1 MRCFMKI
8 STRGRYGLYFMLALA
23 KDYEVK
29 KRSVK
34 SVAEER
40 GISDLYLE
48 QIVASL
54 KKENLVKSTRGAY
67 GGYEL
72 NFPPDA
78 IMVGRIF
85 RTLEENIVAVETDE
99 KDTETERYLWRRIRD
114 ALRDVLDHTTLADLL
129 NHSEDEVDDYMF
141 YI

>member
-1 MRCFMKI
+1 MKI

-23 KDYEVK
+23 RNYGER

-48 QIVASL
+48 QIVANL
-54 KKENLVKSTRGAY
+54 KKAELVKSTRGAY

-72 NFPPDA
+72 NFSPDE
-78 IMVGRIF
+78 ITVGKIF
-85 RTLEENIVAVETDE
+85 RTLEENIVAVEGDD
-99 KDTETERYLWRRIRD
+99 KDTDTERYLWRRIRD
-114 ALRDVLDHTTLADLL
+114 ALRDVLDHTSLQDMI
-129 NHSEDEVDDYMF
+129 NHDEDEVDDYMF

>member
-1 MRCFMKI
+1 MKI

-23 KDYEVK
+23 RNYGER

-48 QIVASL
+48 QIVANL
-54 KKENLVKSTRGAY
+54 KKAELVKSTRGAY

-72 NFPPDA
+72 NLPPDE
-78 IMVGRIF
+78 ITVGKIF
-85 RTLEENIVAVETDE
+85 RTLEENIVAVEGDD
-99 KDTETERYLWRRIRD
+99 KDTDTERYLWGRIRD
-114 ALRDVLDHTTLADLL
+114 ALRDVLDHTSLQDML
-129 NHSEDEVDDYMF
+129 NHDEDEVDDYMF

>member
-1 MRCFMKI
+1 
-8 STRGRYGLYFMLALA
+8 MLALA
-23 KDYEVK
+23 KDYGVK

-48 QIVASL
+48 QIVANL
-54 KKENLVKSTRGAY
+54 KKENLIKSTRGAY

-72 NFPPDA
+72 NLPPDE
-78 IMVGRIF
+78 IMAGRIF

-114 ALRDVLDHTTLADLL
+114 ALRDVLDHTTLQDLL

>member
-1 MRCFMKI
+1 MKI
-8 STRGRYGLYFMLALA
+8 TTRGRYGLYFMLALA
-23 KDYEVK
+23 RNYGEK

-54 KKENLVKSTRGAY
+54 KKAELIKSTRGAY

-72 NFPPDA
+72 NHAPDA
-78 IMVGRIF
+78 ITVGQIF
-85 RTLEENIVAVETDE
+85 RTLEENIVAVEGDE
-99 KDTETERYLWRRIRD
+99 KDTDTERYLWGRIRD
-114 ALRDVLDHTTLADLL
+114 ALRDVLDHTTLSDMLD
-129 NHSEDEVDDYMF
+129 HDEDEVDDYMF

>member
-1 MRCFMKI
+1 MKI

-23 KDYEVK
+23 RNYGEK

-48 QIVASL
+48 QIVANL
-54 KKENLVKSTRGAY
+54 KKAELVKSTRGAY

-72 NFPPDA
+72 NLPPDE
-78 IMVGRIF
+78 ITVGKIF
-85 RTLEENIVAVETDE
+85 RTLEENIVAVEGDD
-99 KDTETERYLWRRIRD
+99 KDTDTERYLWGRIRD
-114 ALRDVLDHTTLADLL
+114 ALRDVLDHTTLQDML
-129 NHSEDEVDDYMF
+129 NHDEDEVDDYMF

>member
-1 MRCFMKI
+1 MKI

-23 KDYEVK
+23 KDYQER

-54 KKENLVKSTRGAY
+54 KKEKLVKSTRGAY

-72 NFPPDA
+72 NFPPDE
-78 IMVGRIF
+78 IKIGTIF
-85 RTLEENIVAVETDE
+85 RSLEENIVAVESDD
-99 KDTETERYLWRRIRD
+99 KDTQTERYLWGRIRD
-114 ALRDVLDHTTLADLL
+114 ALRDVLDHTTLQDLL
-129 NHSEDEVDDYMF
+129 NHDEDEIDDYMF

>member
-1 MRCFMKI
+1 MKI

-23 KDYEVK
+23 KDYGVK

-54 KKENLVKSTRGAY
+54 KKENLIKSTRGAY

-72 NFPPDA
+72 NLPPDE
-78 IMVGRIF
+78 IMAGRIF

-114 ALRDVLDHTTLADLL
+114 ALRDVLDHTTLQDLL

>member
-1 MRCFMKI
+1 MKI

-23 KDYEVK
+23 RNYEER

-48 QIVASL
+48 QIVANL
-54 KKENLVKSTRGAY
+54 KKAELVKSTRGAY

-72 NFPPDA
+72 NLPPDE
-78 IMVGRIF
+78 ITVGKIF
-85 RTLEENIVAVETDE
+85 RTLEENIVAVEGDD
-99 KDTETERYLWRRIRD
+99 KDTDTERYLWGRIRD
-114 ALRDVLDHTTLADLL
+114 ALRDVLDHTTLQDML
-129 NHSEDEVDDYMF
+129 NHDEDEVDDYMF

>member
-1 MRCFMKI
+1 MKI

-23 KDYEVK
+23 KDYQEG

-54 KKENLVKSTRGAY
+54 KKEKLVKSTRGAY

-72 NFPPDA
+72 NFPPDE
-78 IMVGRIF
+78 IKIGTIF
-85 RTLEENIVAVETDE
+85 RSLEENIVAVESDD
-99 KDTETERYLWRRIRD
+99 KDTQTERYLWGRIRD
-114 ALRDVLDHTTLADLL
+114 ALRDVLDHTTLQDLL
-129 NHSEDEVDDYMF
+129 NHDEDEIDDYMF

>member
-72 NFPPDA
+72 NMPPDE

-114 ALRDVLDHTTLADLL
+114 ALRDVLDHTTLSDLL
-129 NHSEDEVDDYMF
+129 NHSEDEIDDYMF